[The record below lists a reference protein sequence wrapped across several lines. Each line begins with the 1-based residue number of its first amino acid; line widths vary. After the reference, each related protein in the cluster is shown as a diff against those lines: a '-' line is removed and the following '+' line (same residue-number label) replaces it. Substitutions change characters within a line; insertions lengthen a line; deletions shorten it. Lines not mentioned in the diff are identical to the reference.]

1 MKINN
6 PSHSAWCIAHC
17 TLFIILT
24 LVSSC
29 ARRSEQVVMSMQEIR
44 CFNHEMVEQGDI
56 HLIDLEK
63 ASFSADE
70 VRAMMERYTIDE
82 DAIYLNEDTIT
93 DEDKVALLAS
103 RNLETVPDSLIVR
116 YGLCRRPTPMRSFPT
131 LAVSTDDRVTSGPLC
146 FDDFQQNQVLLGE
159 GVIVLH
165 ATADSSWYF
174 VHSRDYAA
182 WVQAADIRLCSKEEM
197 MTYLQAQPFIV
208 TTRIQTLCID
218 GDSARVNMGTRLPLR
233 HGSVMLP
240 SGDKIAAKSVVGH
253 KGYLPLTVENVLDL
267 AFSQEGNPY
276 DWGNRWGYNDCSG
289 FVESVYRCFGFR
301 LPRNCSD
308 LRKIG
313 RACDFDKS
321 TVDWATM
328 PVGTIL
334 LTKGH
339 ALLYLGVDET
349 GEPHVLHSHTSS
361 YNRETH
367 RSEPRGLVEVTGVK
381 DFYYSDTTD
390 LTDVLVR
397 YLIMQ

>member
-1 MKINN
+1 MRRKLLFTAIFLLGLTGGVFLFLHVRAKNQRIMSLPEIMQFN
-6 PSHSAWCIAHC
+6 RELIA
-17 TLFIILT
+17 
-24 LVSSC
+24 
-29 ARRSEQVVMSMQEIR
+29 
-44 CFNHEMVEQGDI
+44 QGDM
-56 HLIDLEK
+56 HLIDLAE
-63 ASFSADE
+63 ASFTADE
-70 VRAMMERYTIDE
+70 VRTMIERYTIDE
-82 DAIYLNEDTIT
+82 DALYLDEDTIT
-93 DEDKVALLAS
+93 DEDKAALLAS
-103 RNLETVPDSLIVR
+103 RYLEALPDSITLR

-131 LAVSTDDRVTSGPLC
+131 LAVSTDDRVTSGPMC
-146 FDDFQQNQVLLGE
+146 FDDFQQNQLLLGE

-165 ATADSSWYF
+165 ATADSSWLF
-174 VHSRDYAA
+174 VHNRDYAA
-182 WVQAADIRLCSKEEM
+182 WVQAKDIVMTGKDEM
-197 MTYLQAQPFIV
+197 IHYTTFHRFKI

-218 GDSARVNMGTRLPLR
+218 GDSVRVNMGTRLPWYRGVLW
-233 HGSVMLP
+233 LP
-240 SGDKIAAKSVVGH
+240 SGHYVHPKEVIGH
-253 KGYLPLTVENVLDL
+253 KGYLPMTTANVLDL

-289 FVESVYRCFGFR
+289 FVESVYRCFGFH

-349 GEPHVLHSHTSS
+349 GAPHVLHSHTSS

-367 RSEPRGLVEVTGVK
+367 QSEPRGLVEVTGVK
-381 DFYYSDTTD
+381 DFYYSDTTS
-390 LTDVLVR
+390 LEDVLVR
-397 YLIMQ
+397 YLTMQ